1 MIFLNYVIEYIF
13 YCFLN
18 RFIFLLTS
26 VDPNQQFW
34 KLSNFPTY
42 QHLICLNLKII
53 FSPIEWTVLN
63 IILEFYIAFSTGLE
77 KIIQWPLLNPAS
89 DTFFYFCL
97 YPHEI
102 ELSKIDWK
110 DVFFVF
116 QVSCSF
122 CKQCHDIRPTH
133 QVLPPEKSILH
144 TFFTNYHWC
153 MSQRFFSLKNLN
165 FSVGISQPLCQIF
178 DKSVKFANLL

>member
-1 MIFLNYVIEYIF
+1 MLKNSELESLIFLNYVIEYIF

-89 DTFFYFCL
+89 DTFFISVCIL
-97 YPHEI
+97 MK
-102 ELSKIDWK
+102 LSFLKLIGK
-110 DVFFVF
+110 MFFLSF
-116 QVSCSF
+116 KFHAVSVS
-122 CKQCHDIRPTH
+122 
-133 QVLPPEKSILH
+133 
-144 TFFTNYHWC
+144 
-153 MSQRFFSLKNLN
+153 
-165 FSVGISQPLCQIF
+165 SVTI
-178 DKSVKFANLL
+178 